1 MKYKE
6 IIELLNKMTI
16 EEKIGQMVQIGG
28 DVFLSD
34 DTNGMLTGPLR
45 NLHLSKKMIYHVG
58 SVLNIIGAEKVKKV
72 QNEYLSKSRLKIPLL
87 FMDDIINGYK
97 IAFPIPIAQGCSWNT
112 KAIQKMTEI
121 SSMES
126 SIAGANVNFSPMVD
140 LSRDARWGR
149 VMESIGGEDPLL
161 GEIYTKTVVKAYQ
174 GKNLSEIGKI
184 ASCVKHI
191 AAYGAVEAGRDYN
204 TVDMSEREFRQ
215 YYLPAYKAAIEAGAE
230 MLMTSFNILN
240 GIPST
245 VNQWLIQE
253 VIRKELGFKGII
265 ISDYGAIEET
275 IAHGY
280 SANEKKAAKNAIN
293 AGVDIDMMSG
303 IYANYLKDLYLENKE
318 IENKVNESVLRILTL
333 KNKLG
338 LFENP
343 YGNTNEVKENTYL
356 MNSKNLEKAKKLTQE
371 TFVLL
376 KNKNRVL
383 PLKTNKKIALIGP
396 YIDNIGITGS
406 WSMFSDRTKNGTI
419 LDIFKEIMGS
429 QVLYAKGCEILR
441 QEEINKILSA
451 DGLPTVYIEDEIQK
465 EQDMII
471 SAMQTAKKA
480 DVIVLALGEH
490 YRQTGEACSR
500 SNISLP
506 ENQIQLINKLYTLSK
521 SMVLILF
528 NGRPVQLSTIEEK
541 LDAILEVWFP
551 GTTGAKAITE
561 MILGENNPSGKLT
574 MSFPQNVGQCPVYYN
589 HYNTGRPHHKNLR
602 YVSRY
607 QDIPTES
614 FYPFGY
620 GLSYCDFK
628 YTELYLNKH
637 KMNKNETITVSVE
650 IENQSDYAGYE
661 VIQLYIQDLYGSVV
675 RPVKELKAFKKKY
688 FKPHEI
694 KYVDFDIDIH
704 MLKFWNEKLEFVA
717 ESGEFKV
724 FVGGD
729 SVNVLEDKFE
739 LELDFY

>member
-1 MKYKE
+1 MKHKE
-6 IIELLNKMTI
+6 ILELLNKMTI
-16 EEKIGQMVQIGG
+16 EEKIGQMVQITG
-28 DVFLSD
+28 DVFLSE
-34 DTNGMLTGPLR
+34 DTNSVLTGPLK
-45 NLHLSKKMIYHVG
+45 NLHLSKEKIYHVG

-72 QNEYLSKSRLKIPLL
+72 QDEYLSKSRLKIPLL

-112 KAIQKMTEI
+112 KAIKEMTEI

-126 SIAGANVNFSPMVD
+126 SISGANVNFSPMVD

-161 GEIYTKTVVKAYQ
+161 GEIYARTMVKAYQ
-174 GKNLSEIGKI
+174 GKNLSEVGKM

-245 VNQWLIQE
+245 VNKWLIQE

-265 ISDYGAIEET
+265 ISDYGAVEET
-275 IAHGY
+275 ITHGY
-280 SANEKKAAKNAIN
+280 SANETEAAKNAII
-293 AGVDIDMMSG
+293 AGIDIDMMSG
-303 IYANYLKDLYLENKE
+303 IYANHLKDLCLQNQE

-343 YGNTNEVKENTYL
+343 YGNANEEKEKTYI
-356 MNSKNLEKAKKLTQE
+356 MNPINLEKAKKLTQE

-376 KNKNRVL
+376 KNKNHVL
-383 PLKTNKKIALIGP
+383 PLQKSKKIALIGP

-419 LDIFKEIMGS
+419 LDIFKEKMGN
-429 QVLYAKGCEILR
+429 QVIYAKGCEILR

-451 DGLPTVYIEDEIQK
+451 DGSPIVHVENERQK
-465 EQDMII
+465 EQDMIA

-480 DVIVLALGEH
+480 DVILLALGEH
-490 YRQTGEACSR
+490 YKQSGEACSR
-500 SNISLP
+500 SNIALP
-506 ENQIQLINKLYTLSK
+506 ENQIQLINELYTLSK
-521 SMVLILF
+521 PMILILF
-528 NGRPVQLSTIEEK
+528 NGRPIELNTIEPK

-561 MILGENNPSGKLT
+561 MILGEENPSGKLT

-589 HYNTGRPHHKNLR
+589 HYNTGRPHHDNLR
-602 YVSRY
+602 YLSRY

-628 YTELYLNKH
+628 YTELYLNNH
-637 KMNKNETITVSVE
+637 KMNKNETITVTIK

-675 RPVKELKAFKKKY
+675 RPVKELKAFKKEY

-694 KYVDFDIDIH
+694 KYIHFDIDIH

-729 SVNVLEDKFE
+729 SVNVLEDRFE
-739 LELDFY
+739 FVDN

>member
-1 MKYKE
+1 MKHKE
-6 IIELLNKMTI
+6 ILELLNKMTI
-16 EEKIGQMVQIGG
+16 EEKIGQMVQIAG
-28 DVFLSD
+28 DIFLSED
-34 DTNGMLTGPLR
+34 KNAVSTGPLKD
-45 NLHLSKKMIYHVG
+45 LHLPNGMIYSIG
-58 SVLNIIGAEKVKKV
+58 SVLNVIGAKNVRQV
-72 QNEYLSKSRLKIPLL
+72 QKEYLSKSRLKIPLL

-112 KAIQKMTEI
+112 KVIKEMAEI
-121 SSMES
+121 SAMES

-161 GEIYTKTVVKAYQ
+161 GEIYAKTIVETYQ
-174 GKNLSEIGKI
+174 GKKLTEVGKI

-215 YYLPAYKAAIEAGAE
+215 YYLPAYKSAIEAGAE

-240 GIPST
+240 GIPAT
-245 VNQWLIQE
+245 VNTWLIQE
-253 VIRKELGFKGII
+253 IIRKELGFKGII

-280 SANEKKAAKNAIN
+280 SANGKEAAKNAIN
-293 AGVDIDMMSG
+293 AGVDIDMMSS
-303 IYANYLKDLYLENKE
+303 IYANYLKELCIENQE
-318 IENKVNESVLRILTL
+318 IENKVNESVLRILSL

-343 YGNTNEVKENTYL
+343 YGNINEEKEKTYL
-356 MNSKNLEKAKKLTQE
+356 MNPSNLEKAKKLTQE

-376 KNKNRVL
+376 KNKHHIL
-383 PLKTNKKIALIGP
+383 PINKDKKIAFIGP
-396 YIDNIGITGS
+396 YVNNIGITGS
-406 WSMFSDRTKNGTI
+406 WSMFSDRSQNHTL
-419 LDIFKEIMGS
+419 LDSFQEKLGNNIA
-429 QVLYAKGCEILR
+429 YAKGSEILR

-451 DGLPTVYIEDEIQK
+451 EGLPMVHIENEAQK
-465 EQDMII
+465 EQEMIASAVEI
-471 SAMQTAKKA
+471 SKKA
-480 DVIVLALGEH
+480 DIILLALGEH
-490 YRQTGEACSR
+490 YKQTGEACSR
-500 SNISLP
+500 SDIALP
-506 ENQIQLINKLYTLSK
+506 ENQIQLINELYKLSK
-521 SMVLILF
+521 PMILILF
-528 NGRPVQLSTIEEK
+528 NGRPLQLNTIEEK

-561 MILGENNPSGKLT
+561 IVLGEENPSGKLT

-589 HYNTGRPHHKNLR
+589 HYNTGRPHHDNLR

-628 YTELYLNKH
+628 YTELHLNKH
-637 KMNKNETITVSVE
+637 KISENETITVMVK
-650 IENQSDYAGYE
+650 IENQSNYAGYE
-661 VIQLYIQDLYGSVV
+661 VVQLYIQDVYGSVV
-675 RPVKELKAFKKKY
+675 RPVKELKTFKKEY

-694 KYVDFDIDIH
+694 KYVKFDISID
-704 MLKFWNEKLEFVA
+704 MLKFWNDKLEYVA
-717 ESGEFKV
+717 EPGQFKV

-729 SVNVLEDKFE
+729 SMNVLEDKFE
-739 LELDFY
+739 FLLD

>member
-1 MKYKE
+1 MKHKE
-6 IIELLNKMTI
+6 ILELLNEMTI
-16 EEKIGQMVQIGG
+16 EEKIGQMVQITG
-28 DVFLSD
+28 DVFLSE
-34 DTNGMLTGPLR
+34 DTNSILTGPLKD
-45 NLHLSKKMIYHVG
+45 LHLSKEKVYHVG
-58 SVLNIIGAEKVKKV
+58 SVLNIVGAEKVKKV
-72 QNEYLSKSRLKIPLL
+72 QDEYLSKSRLKIPLL

-97 IAFPIPIAQGCSWNT
+97 IAFPIPIAQGCSWNP
-112 KAIQKMTEI
+112 KAIEEMTEI

-161 GEIYTKTVVKAYQ
+161 GEIYARTMVKAYQ
-174 GKNLSEIGKI
+174 GNRLSKIGKMV
-184 ASCVKHI
+184 SCVKHI
-191 AAYGAVEAGRDYN
+191 AGYGAVEAGRDYN

-215 YYLPAYKAAIEAGAE
+215 YYLPAYKSAIEAGAE
-230 MLMTSFNILN
+230 MIMTSFNILN

-245 VNQWLIQE
+245 VNKWLIQE
-253 VIRKELGFKGII
+253 IIRKELGFEGII

-275 IAHGY
+275 ITHGY
-280 SANEKKAAKNAIN
+280 SANEKEATRNAIN

-303 IYANYLKDLYLENKE
+303 IYANHLKDLCLENQE

-343 YGNTNEVKENTYL
+343 YGNSNVVQEKTYL
-356 MNSKNLEKAKKLTQE
+356 MNPTNLEKAKKLTQE

-376 KNKNRVL
+376 KNKNHVL
-383 PLKTNKKIALIGP
+383 PLQKNKKIALIGP

-419 LDIFKEIMGS
+419 LDIFKEKIGKD
-429 QVLYAKGCEILR
+429 VLYAKGCEILR

-451 DGLPTVYIEDEIQK
+451 DGLPTVHVENESQK
-465 EQDMII
+465 EQEMIT
-471 SAMQTAKKA
+471 SALQIAKKA
-480 DVIVLALGEH
+480 DVILLALGEH
-490 YRQTGEACSR
+490 YKQSGEACSR
-500 SNISLP
+500 SNIALP
-506 ENQIQLINKLYTLSK
+506 ENQIQLINELYTLSK
-521 SMVLILF
+521 PMVLILF
-528 NGRPVQLSTIEEK
+528 NGRPIELNTVEEK
-541 LDAILEVWFP
+541 VNAILEVWFP
-551 GTTGAKAITE
+551 GTTGAKAIVE
-561 MILGENNPSGKLT
+561 ILFGEENPSGKLT

-589 HYNTGRPHHKNLR
+589 HYNTGRPHHSNLR

-620 GLSYCDFK
+620 GLSYCNFK
-628 YTELYLNKH
+628 YTDMHLNKH
-637 KMNKNETITVSVE
+637 KMKKNETITVTVK
-650 IENQSDYAGYE
+650 IENQSNYAGYE

-675 RPVKELKAFKKKY
+675 RPVKELKAFKKAY
-688 FKPHEI
+688 FQSHEI
-694 KYVDFDIDIH
+694 KYVNFEIDID
-704 MLKFWNEKLEFVA
+704 MLKFWNDKLEYVA

-729 SVNVLEDKFE
+729 SVNVLEEKFE
-739 LELDFY
+739 LLK

>member
-161 GEIYTKTVVKAYQ
+161 GEIYAKTVVKAYQ

-280 SANEKKAAKNAIN
+280 SANEKEAAKNAIN
-293 AGVDIDMMSG
+293 AGIDIDMMSG
-303 IYANYLKDLYLENKE
+303 IYANYLKDLYLENQE

-356 MNSKNLEKAKKLTQE
+356 MNSKNLEKAKELTQE

-451 DGLPTVYIEDEIQK
+451 EGLPMVHVENESQK
-465 EQDMII
+465 EQDMIA
-471 SAMQTAKKA
+471 SAIQTAKKA

-506 ENQIQLINKLYTLSK
+506 ENQIQLINKLYALSK
-521 SMVLILF
+521 PMVLILF

-541 LDAILEVWFP
+541 LDGILEVWFP

-607 QDIPTES
+607 QYIPTES

-637 KMNKNETITVSVE
+637 KMNKNETITVSVK

-675 RPVKELKAFKKKY
+675 RPVKELKAFKKEY

-739 LELDFY
+739 LDFY

>member
-1 MKYKE
+1 MKHKE
-6 IIELLNKMTI
+6 ILELLNKMTI
-16 EEKIGQMVQIGG
+16 EEKIGQMVQIAG
-28 DVFLSD
+28 DIFLSED
-34 DTNGMLTGPLR
+34 KNAVSTGPLKD
-45 NLHLSKKMIYHVG
+45 LHLPNGMIYSIG
-58 SVLNIIGAEKVKKV
+58 SVLNVIGAKNVRQV
-72 QNEYLSKSRLKIPLL
+72 QKEYLSKSRLKIPLL

-112 KAIQKMTEI
+112 KVIKEMAEI
-121 SSMES
+121 SAMES

-161 GEIYTKTVVKAYQ
+161 GEIYAKTIVETYQ
-174 GKNLSEIGKI
+174 GKKLTEVGKI

-215 YYLPAYKAAIEAGAE
+215 YYLPAYKSAIEAGAE

-240 GIPST
+240 GIPAT
-245 VNQWLIQE
+245 VNTWLIQE
-253 VIRKELGFKGII
+253 IIGKELGFKGII

-280 SANEKKAAKNAIN
+280 SANGKEAAKNAIN
-293 AGVDIDMMSG
+293 AGVDIDMMSS
-303 IYANYLKDLYLENKE
+303 IYANYLKELCIENQE
-318 IENKVNESVLRILTL
+318 IENKVNESVLRILSL

-343 YGNTNEVKENTYL
+343 YGNINEEKEKTYL
-356 MNSKNLEKAKKLTQE
+356 MNPSNLEKAKKLTQE

-376 KNKNRVL
+376 KNKHHIL
-383 PLKTNKKIALIGP
+383 PINKDKKIAFIGP
-396 YIDNIGITGS
+396 YVNNIGITGS
-406 WSMFSDRTKNGTI
+406 WSMFSDRSQNHTL
-419 LDIFKEIMGS
+419 LDSFQEKLGNNIA
-429 QVLYAKGCEILR
+429 YAKGSEILR

-451 DGLPTVYIEDEIQK
+451 EGLPMVHIENEAQK
-465 EQDMII
+465 EQEMIASAVEI
-471 SAMQTAKKA
+471 SKKA
-480 DVIVLALGEH
+480 DIILLALGEH
-490 YRQTGEACSR
+490 YKQTGEACSR
-500 SNISLP
+500 SDIALP
-506 ENQIQLINKLYTLSK
+506 ENQIQLINELYKLSK
-521 SMVLILF
+521 PMILILF
-528 NGRPVQLSTIEEK
+528 NGRPLQLNTIEEK

-561 MILGENNPSGKLT
+561 IVLGEENPSGKLT

-589 HYNTGRPHHKNLR
+589 HYNTGRPHHDNLR

-628 YTELYLNKH
+628 YTELHLNKH
-637 KMNKNETITVSVE
+637 KISENETITVMVK
-650 IENQSDYAGYE
+650 IENQSNYAGYE
-661 VIQLYIQDLYGSVV
+661 VVQLYIQDVYGSVV
-675 RPVKELKAFKKKY
+675 RPVKELKTFKKEY

-694 KYVDFDIDIH
+694 KYVKFDISID
-704 MLKFWNEKLEFVA
+704 MLKFWNDKLEYVA
-717 ESGEFKV
+717 EPGQFKV

-729 SVNVLEDKFE
+729 SMNVLEDKFE
-739 LELDFY
+739 FLLD

>member
-34 DTNGMLTGPLR
+34 DTNGMLTGPLK
-45 NLHLSKKMIYHVG
+45 NSHLSKKMIYHVG

-72 QNEYLSKSRLKIPLL
+72 QDEYLSKSRLKIPLL

-161 GEIYTKTVVKAYQ
+161 GEIYAKTVVKAYQ

-280 SANEKKAAKNAIN
+280 SANEKEAAKNAIN
-293 AGVDIDMMSG
+293 AGIDIDMMSG
-303 IYANYLKDLYLENKE
+303 IYANYLKDLYLENQE

-356 MNSKNLEKAKKLTQE
+356 MNSKNLEKAKELTQE

-451 DGLPTVYIEDEIQK
+451 EGLPMVHVENESQK
-465 EQDMII
+465 EQDMIA
-471 SAMQTAKKA
+471 SAIQTAKKA

-521 SMVLILF
+521 PMVLILF

-637 KMNKNETITVSVE
+637 KMNKNETITVSVK

-675 RPVKELKAFKKKY
+675 RPVKELKAFKKEY

-739 LELDFY
+739 LDFY

>member
-34 DTNGMLTGPLR
+34 DTNGMLTGPLK
-45 NLHLSKKMIYHVG
+45 NSHLSKKMIYHVG

-72 QNEYLSKSRLKIPLL
+72 QDEYLSKSRLKIPLL
-87 FMDDIINGYK
+87 FMDDIINGYR

-161 GEIYTKTVVKAYQ
+161 GEIYAKTVVKAYQ

-204 TVDMSEREFRQ
+204 SVDMSEREFRQ

-280 SANEKKAAKNAIN
+280 SANEKAAAKNAIN

-303 IYANYLKDLYLENKE
+303 IYANYLKDLYLENQE

-356 MNSKNLEKAKKLTQE
+356 MNSKNLEKAKELTQE

-376 KNKNRVL
+376 KNKNHVL

-396 YIDNIGITGS
+396 SIDNIGITGS

-451 DGLPTVYIEDEIQK
+451 EGLPMVHVENESQK
-465 EQDMII
+465 EQDMIA
-471 SAMQTAKKA
+471 SAIQTAKKA
-480 DVIVLALGEH
+480 DDIVLALGEH

-521 SMVLILF
+521 PMVLILF

-637 KMNKNETITVSVE
+637 KMNKNETITVSVK

-675 RPVKELKAFKKKY
+675 RPVKELKAFKKEY

-739 LELDFY
+739 LDFY

>member
-6 IIELLNKMTI
+6 IVELLNKMTI

-34 DTNGMLTGPLR
+34 DTNGMLTGPLK
-45 NLHLSKKMIYHVG
+45 NSHLSKKMIYHVG

-72 QNEYLSKSRLKIPLL
+72 QDEYLSKSRLKIPLL

-126 SIAGANVNFSPMVD
+126 SIAGADVNFSPMVD

-161 GEIYTKTVVKAYQ
+161 GEIYAKTVVKAYQ

-637 KMNKNETITVSVE
+637 KMNKNETITVSVK

>member
-34 DTNGMLTGPLR
+34 DTNGMLTGPLK
-45 NLHLSKKMIYHVG
+45 NLHLSKKMVYHVG

-72 QNEYLSKSRLKIPLL
+72 QDEYLSKSRLKIPLL

-161 GEIYTKTVVKAYQ
+161 GEIYAKTVVKAYQ

-280 SANEKKAAKNAIN
+280 SANEKEAAKNAIN
-293 AGVDIDMMSG
+293 AGIDIDMMSG
-303 IYANYLKDLYLENKE
+303 IYANYLKDLYLENQE

-356 MNSKNLEKAKKLTQE
+356 MNSKNLEKAKELTQE

-451 DGLPTVYIEDEIQK
+451 EGLPMVHVENESQK
-465 EQDMII
+465 EQDMIA
-471 SAMQTAKKA
+471 SAIQTAKKA

-506 ENQIQLINKLYTLSK
+506 ENQIQLINKLYALSK
-521 SMVLILF
+521 PMVLILF

-541 LDAILEVWFP
+541 LDGILEVWFP

-637 KMNKNETITVSVE
+637 KMNKNETITVSVK

-675 RPVKELKAFKKKY
+675 RPIKELKAFKKEY

-739 LELDFY
+739 LDFY

>member
-1 MKYKE
+1 MKHKE
-6 IIELLNKMTI
+6 ILELLNKMTI
-16 EEKIGQMVQIGG
+16 EEKIGQMVQIAG
-28 DVFLSD
+28 DIFLSED
-34 DTNGMLTGPLR
+34 KNAVSTGPLKD
-45 NLHLSKKMIYHVG
+45 LHLPNGMIYSIG
-58 SVLNIIGAEKVKKV
+58 SVLNVIGAKNVRQV
-72 QNEYLSKSRLKIPLL
+72 QKEYLSKSRLKIPLL

-112 KAIQKMTEI
+112 NTIKEMAEI
-121 SSMES
+121 SAMES

-161 GEIYTKTVVKAYQ
+161 GEIYAKTIVETYQ
-174 GKNLSEIGKI
+174 GKKLTEVGKI

-215 YYLPAYKAAIEAGAE
+215 YYLPAYKSAIEAGAE

-240 GIPST
+240 GIPAT
-245 VNQWLIQE
+245 VNTWLIQE
-253 VIRKELGFKGII
+253 IIRKELGFKGII

-280 SANEKKAAKNAIN
+280 SANGKEAAKNAIN
-293 AGVDIDMMSG
+293 AGVDIDMMSS
-303 IYANYLKDLYLENKE
+303 IYANYLKELCIENQE
-318 IENKVNESVLRILTL
+318 IENKVNESVLRILSL

-343 YGNTNEVKENTYL
+343 YGNINEEKEKTYL
-356 MNSKNLEKAKKLTQE
+356 MNPSNLEKAKKLTQE

-376 KNKNRVL
+376 KNKHHIL
-383 PLKTNKKIALIGP
+383 PINKDKKIAFIGP
-396 YIDNIGITGS
+396 YVNNIGITGS
-406 WSMFSDRTKNGTI
+406 WSMFSDRSQNHTL
-419 LDIFKEIMGS
+419 LDSFQEKLGNNIA
-429 QVLYAKGCEILR
+429 YAKGSEILR

-451 DGLPTVYIEDEIQK
+451 EGLPMVHIENEAQK
-465 EQDMII
+465 EQEMIASAVEI
-471 SAMQTAKKA
+471 SKKA
-480 DVIVLALGEH
+480 DIILLALGEH
-490 YRQTGEACSR
+490 YKQTGEACSR
-500 SNISLP
+500 SDIALP
-506 ENQIQLINKLYTLSK
+506 ENQIQLINELYKLSK
-521 SMVLILF
+521 PMILILF
-528 NGRPVQLSTIEEK
+528 NGRPLQLNTIEEK

-561 MILGENNPSGKLT
+561 IVLGEENPSGKLT

-589 HYNTGRPHHKNLR
+589 HYNTGRPHHDNLR

-628 YTELYLNKH
+628 YTELHLNKH
-637 KMNKNETITVSVE
+637 KISENETITVMVK
-650 IENQSDYAGYE
+650 IENQSNYAGYE
-661 VIQLYIQDLYGSVV
+661 VVQLYIQDVYGSVV
-675 RPVKELKAFKKKY
+675 RPVKELKTFKKEY

-694 KYVDFDIDIH
+694 KYVKFDISID
-704 MLKFWNEKLEFVA
+704 MLKFWNDKLEYVA
-717 ESGEFKV
+717 EPGQFKV

-729 SVNVLEDKFE
+729 SMNVLEDKFE
-739 LELDFY
+739 FLLD

>member
-1 MKYKE
+1 MKHKE
-6 IIELLNKMTI
+6 ILELLNKMTI
-16 EEKIGQMVQIGG
+16 EEKIGQMVQIAG
-28 DVFLSD
+28 DIFLSED
-34 DTNGMLTGPLR
+34 KNAVSTGPLKD
-45 NLHLSKKMIYHVG
+45 LHLPNGMIYSIG
-58 SVLNIIGAEKVKKV
+58 SILNVIGAKNVRQV
-72 QNEYLSKSRLKIPLL
+72 QKEYLSKSRLKIPLL

-112 KAIQKMTEI
+112 KVIKEMAEI
-121 SSMES
+121 SAMES

-161 GEIYTKTVVKAYQ
+161 GEIYAKTIVETYQ
-174 GKNLSEIGKI
+174 GKKLTEVGKI

-215 YYLPAYKAAIEAGAE
+215 YYLPAYKSAIEAGAE

-240 GIPST
+240 GIPAT
-245 VNQWLIQE
+245 VNTWLIQE
-253 VIRKELGFKGII
+253 IIRKELGFKGII

-280 SANEKKAAKNAIN
+280 SANGKEAAKNAIN
-293 AGVDIDMMSG
+293 AGVDIDMMSS
-303 IYANYLKDLYLENKE
+303 IYANYLKELCIENQE
-318 IENKVNESVLRILTL
+318 IENKVNESVLRILSL

-343 YGNTNEVKENTYL
+343 YGNINEEKEKTYL
-356 MNSKNLEKAKKLTQE
+356 MNSSNLEKAKKLTQE

-376 KNKNRVL
+376 KNKHHIL
-383 PLKTNKKIALIGP
+383 PINKDKKIAFIGP
-396 YIDNIGITGS
+396 YVNNIGITGS
-406 WSMFSDRTKNGTI
+406 WSMFSDRSQNHTL
-419 LDIFKEIMGS
+419 LDSFQEKLGNNIA
-429 QVLYAKGCEILR
+429 YAKGSEILR

-451 DGLPTVYIEDEIQK
+451 EGLPMVHIENEAQK
-465 EQDMII
+465 EQEMIASAVEI
-471 SAMQTAKKA
+471 SKKA
-480 DVIVLALGEH
+480 DIILLALGEH
-490 YRQTGEACSR
+490 YKQTGEACSR
-500 SNISLP
+500 SDIALP
-506 ENQIQLINKLYTLSK
+506 ENQIQLINELYKLSK
-521 SMVLILF
+521 PMILILF
-528 NGRPVQLSTIEEK
+528 NGRPLQLNTIEEK

-561 MILGENNPSGKLT
+561 IVLGEENPSGKLT

-589 HYNTGRPHHKNLR
+589 HYNTGRPHHDNLR

-628 YTELYLNKH
+628 YTELHLNKH
-637 KMNKNETITVSVE
+637 KISENETITVMVK
-650 IENQSDYAGYE
+650 IENQSNYAGYE
-661 VIQLYIQDLYGSVV
+661 VVQLYIQDVYGSVV
-675 RPVKELKAFKKKY
+675 RPVKELKTFKKEY
-688 FKPHEI
+688 FKPHGI
-694 KYVDFDIDIH
+694 KYVKFDISID
-704 MLKFWNEKLEFVA
+704 MLKFWNDKLEYVA
-717 ESGEFKV
+717 EPGQFKV

-729 SVNVLEDKFE
+729 SMNVLEDKFE
-739 LELDFY
+739 FLLD

>member
-6 IIELLNKMTI
+6 IVELLNEMTI
-16 EEKIGQMVQIGG
+16 EEKIGQMVQISG
-28 DVFLSD
+28 DVFLSN
-34 DTNGMLTGPLR
+34 DTNHVLTGPLKD
-45 NLHLSKKMIYHVG
+45 LHLSKKTVYHVG

-72 QNEYLSKSRLKIPLL
+72 QDEYLSKSRLKIPLL

-112 KAIQKMTEI
+112 KVVKEMTEI

-161 GEIYTKTVVKAYQ
+161 GEIYAKTIVKAYQ
-174 GKNLSEIGKI
+174 GKNLSEMGKI

-191 AAYGAVEAGRDYN
+191 AAYGAVEAGREYN

-253 VIRKELGFKGII
+253 IIRKELGFKGIV

-275 IAHGY
+275 ITHGY
-280 SANEKKAAKNAIN
+280 SANEKEAARNAIN

-303 IYANYLKDLYLENKE
+303 IYANHLKDLCLENQE
-318 IENKVNESVLRILTL
+318 IEKEVNESVLRILTL

-343 YGNTNEVKENTYL
+343 YGNTNEAKEKTYI
-356 MNSKNLEKAKKLTQE
+356 MNPTNLEKAKKLTQE

-376 KNKNRVL
+376 KNKNHVL
-383 PLKTNKKIALIGP
+383 PLQKNKKIALIGP

-419 LDIFKEIMGS
+419 LDIFKEKIGN

-441 QEEINKILSA
+441 QEEINQILSA
-451 DGLPTVYIEDEIQK
+451 DGLPIVHIENEAKK
-465 EQDMII
+465 EQDMIA
-471 SAMQTAKKA
+471 SAIQTAKKA
-480 DVIVLALGEH
+480 DIILLALGEH
-490 YRQTGEACSR
+490 YKQTGEACSR

-506 ENQIQLINKLYTLSK
+506 ENQIQLINALYTLSK
-521 SMVLILF
+521 PMVLILF
-528 NGRPVQLSTIEEK
+528 NGRPIELNTIEQK

-551 GTTGAKAITE
+551 GTTGAKAIVE
-561 MILGENNPSGKLT
+561 MILGEENPSGKLT

-589 HYNTGRPHHKNLR
+589 HYHTGRPHHDNLR

-614 FYPFGY
+614 FYSFGY
-620 GLSYCDFK
+620 GLSYCDFQ

-637 KMNKNETITVSVE
+637 KMNKNEKITITVK
-650 IENQSDYAGYE
+650 IENQSNYAGYE

-675 RPVKELKAFKKKY
+675 RPVKELKAFKKEY
-688 FKPHEI
+688 FKSREI
-694 KYVDFDIDIH
+694 KYIHFDIDIH

-729 SVNVLEDKFE
+729 SVNVLEDRFE
-739 LELDFY
+739 LWI